1 MGFQMT
7 GAALM
12 LLFYGCYIVKMM
24 AQRKKGIRT
33 DQMGRGKTGAARVIE
48 LAVKAAAW
56 GTAAAEAVSV
66 LRNTSMFPLPARI
79 VGAFAAVLGTAV
91 FIASVVTMEGVAREE
106 RTALVTRG
114 IYQFSRN
121 PAFLGFDLLYTG
133 MAAMFCNWVL
143 LVVSVLAVVM
153 LHLQVVEVEERFLAE
168 AFGAEY
174 LEYRERVCR
183 YIGRRR

>member
-56 GTAAAEAVSV
+56 GAAAAGRKNNCEGRFPS
-66 LRNTSMFPLPARI
+66 LRRSWACGILPNCKEWT
-79 VGAFAAVLGTAV
+79 GAPRLPQI
-91 FIASVVTMEGVAREE
+91 FI
-106 RTALVTRG
+106 
-114 IYQFSRN
+114 
-121 PAFLGFDLLYTG
+121 
-133 MAAMFCNWVL
+133 
-143 LVVSVLAVVM
+143 
-153 LHLQVVEVEERFLAE
+153 
-168 AFGAEY
+168 
-174 LEYRERVCR
+174 
-183 YIGRRR
+183 

>member
-66 LRNTSMFPLPARI
+66 LRNTSMFALPARI

-91 FIASVVTMEGVAREE
+91 FIASVVTMEDSWRAW
-106 RTALVTRG
+106 
-114 IYQFSRN
+114 
-121 PAFLGFDLLYTG
+121 P
-133 MAAMFCNWVL
+133 
-143 LVVSVLAVVM
+143 
-153 LHLQVVEVEERFLAE
+153 
-168 AFGAEY
+168 
-174 LEYRERVCR
+174 
-183 YIGRRR
+183 GRRGRPL